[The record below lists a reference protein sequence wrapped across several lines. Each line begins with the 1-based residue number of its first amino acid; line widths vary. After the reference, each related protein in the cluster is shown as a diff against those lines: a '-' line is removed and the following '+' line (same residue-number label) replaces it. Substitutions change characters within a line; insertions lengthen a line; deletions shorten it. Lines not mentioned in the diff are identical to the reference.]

1 MKRAND
7 ESNAAATAKK
17 SRGNTAHAAT
27 VAMVNSIL
35 ANPKSY
41 PISGSEE
48 VVRKSLVDLAS
59 YARYLEQRLGDA
71 APGPVAG
78 SNKAAAV
85 AKPAAK
91 SQADLE
97 AAAEKLRKAA
107 VSGIKK
113 QMAWKPSC
121 KTGSAKWSYDGIC
134 TDPEVFGAL
143 LGLGGPPTF
152 KMKKFTVA
160 EFENALGPIRGSVRY
175 DTLYITSKEVTVRWS
190 DTGEFKFSGSYGKYQ
205 V

>member
-7 ESNAAATAKK
+7 ENAAAPAAKK
-17 SRGNTAHAAT
+17 SRGNAAHTAT
-27 VAMVNSIL
+27 IAMVNSIL

-41 PISGSEE
+41 PVSGSEE

-59 YARYLEQRLGDA
+59 YARFLEQQLAEA
-71 APGPVAG
+71 ALGPVAG
-78 SNKAAAV
+78 GSKAVV

-91 SQADLE
+91 SPAELE
-97 AAAEKLRKAA
+97 AAAEKLRRAA

-113 QMAWKPSC
+113 QMSWKPSC

-134 TDPEVFGAL
+134 TDPQVFGAL

-152 KMKKFTVA
+152 KMKKFSA
-160 EFENALGPIRGSVRY
+160 EEFQNALGHIESSVRY

-190 DTGEFKFSGSYGKYQ
+190 DTGEFKFSGTYGKLC
-205 V
+205 